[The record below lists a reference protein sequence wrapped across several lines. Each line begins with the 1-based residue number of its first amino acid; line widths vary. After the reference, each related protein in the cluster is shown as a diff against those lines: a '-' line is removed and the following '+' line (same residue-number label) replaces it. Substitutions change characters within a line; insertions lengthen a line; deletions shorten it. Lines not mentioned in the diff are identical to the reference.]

1 MGNNILI
8 LEITSGICCILTAI
22 FLHYSAIP
30 KSSNKKN
37 YQKGY
42 TVVKIASLMLGISAL
57 LFAYFG
63 NVIDTYDKRSFI
75 QIILPVETLLV
86 FWVFVYPLYDK
97 NKLKNFLKYQV
108 FYTTVLCTANII
120 YLFVAKGMSG
130 EWFYYLL
137 VSCYVIQ
144 FAFYTIIFIHISKI
158 WLRKK
163 STESSDFKKYPFRIW
178 VAGFIIGVM
187 GIVAEVYPNEIY
199 LQIFTLCYTAFF
211 ISLGIQY
218 HNYSIIAPIEAA
230 NQEVKTAPEETNNKP
245 ETPKSEEKRH
255 GQGSDI
261 IKEKITIWVQH
272 KGYLQLGVT
281 IQDLSREIGINRTY
295 LSNYINE
302 TYQSNFN
309 GWLND
314 LRIEEAKQKIISSP
328 EINLSDLAEMVGF
341 ADRHIS
347 ASSSNRK
354 KGFLLPFGR
363 KNIVPKVKK
372 TNILHFCRKIH
383 NYIQIDKQT
392 RSI

>member
-42 TVVKIASLMLGISAL
+42 TVVKIASLILGISAL

-158 WLRKK
+158 WLKK
-163 STESSDFKKYPFRIW
+163 KNIESSNFKKYPFRIW
-178 VAGFIIGVM
+178 MAAFIIGVM

-199 LQIFTLCYTAFF
+199 LQIFTL
-211 ISLGIQY
+211 
-218 HNYSIIAPIEAA
+218 N
-230 NQEVKTAPEETNNKP
+230 
-245 ETPKSEEKRH
+245 
-255 GQGSDI
+255 
-261 IKEKITIWVQH
+261 
-272 KGYLQLGVT
+272 
-281 IQDLSREIGINRTY
+281 
-295 LSNYINE
+295 
-302 TYQSNFN
+302 
-309 GWLND
+309 
-314 LRIEEAKQKIISSP
+314 
-328 EINLSDLAEMVGF
+328 
-341 ADRHIS
+341 S
-347 ASSSNRK
+347 AT
-354 KGFLLPFGR
+354 LL
-363 KNIVPKVKK
+363 
-372 TNILHFCRKIH
+372 
-383 NYIQIDKQT
+383 
-392 RSI
+392 